1 MLELFR
7 QGGVVMYPL
16 LLCSI
21 LAVAVVIERIYYFLI
36 IRDDLEEVMDK
47 VESSL
52 KQQRVLEAMQ
62 TARRA
67 KGPVAAVL
75 TAAIAHQ
82 GESRQ
87 VLEDYI
93 RRAGSEELYKLERG
107 LPILEVVIT
116 ISPLL
121 GLLGTV
127 LGIIESF
134 NILGA
139 MAGVAEPAVLS
150 VGIAKALLTTAA
162 GLTIAIPVAVC
173 YAYFNRRV
181 DRYILEMNKRS
192 VDIVNLLAGRG
203 ES

>member
-1 MLELFR
+1 MIELFR
-7 QGGVVMYPL
+7 QGGIIMYPL
-16 LLCSI
+16 LFLSI
-21 LAVAVVIERIYYFLI
+21 LALAVIIERIYYFLM

-47 VESSL
+47 VESAL
-52 KQQRVLEAMQ
+52 KRDRVLEAMQ
-62 TARRA
+62 IARRA

-75 TAAIAHQ
+75 AAAIAHK
-82 GESRQ
+82 GESRH
-87 VLEDYI
+87 VLEDYV
-93 RRAGSEELYKLERG
+93 RKAGSEELYKLERG
-107 LPILEVVIT
+107 LPVLEMIVT

-139 MAGVAEPAVLS
+139 MQGVSEPAVLS
-150 VGIAKALLTTAA
+150 VGIAKALLTTAT
-162 GLTIAIPVAVC
+162 GLAIAIPVAVFHT
-173 YAYFNRRV
+173 YFNRRI
-181 DRYILEMNKRS
+181 DKFLLEMNKRS